1 MRWSI
6 SLLVLSLA
14 AFCLVVIIHQP
25 VSENDFNVMDQIR
38 RNAERRVN
46 DGSFTIVHD
55 HIPLIMMERPF
66 DGLVSKALLALN
78 LPSTLLVVLEEFLLK
93 ETGLRSRAISY
104 LTGTTFLV
112 AITLQW
118 LAIGRFARARQS
130 MRKTAA
136 LRKGLS

>member
-6 SLLVLSLA
+6 ALLVLSLA

-25 VSENDFNVMDQIR
+25 VSENDFNAMDQR
-38 RNAERRVN
+38 RRDAERRVN

-66 DGLVSKALLALN
+66 DGMVAKALLVLN
-78 LPSTLLVVLEEFLLK
+78 LPSTLLVVQEEFLLK
-93 ETGLRSRAISY
+93 ETALRSRTISY

-112 AITLQW
+112 AITLQ
-118 LAIGRFARARQS
+118 
-130 MRKTAA
+130 
-136 LRKGLS
+136 